1 MSLFEKVFQ
10 ESDIILTEGAV
21 VERLKSEFHVALDR
35 YINHAGLIYSNPH
48 VWELLYRQYIDIG
61 HKYNLPMMVMTPT
74 RKVNF
79 DSAENSAFLGK
90 EIIKDAC
97 LFLKGIRDQYENS
110 SQSILIGG
118 LLGCKGDAYI
128 SVDALGVDE
137 SYEFHL
143 VQALQFKRE
152 AVDFLFAGIMPEIN
166 EAIGMARAM
175 AETEIPYIIS
185 FMIRKDGCLI
195 DGTPI
200 SEAIELIDQSVN
212 VPPLCYMS
220 NCIHPANL
228 RLALTNDKNRNKSQ
242 LSRFKGIQANASALS
257 PEELDNCGVLQCD
270 DFDVMIEEMK
280 TLYQQ
285 FNLKIFGGCCGTND
299 KFMDD
304 LARAMLHAEY
314 GLKA

>member
-21 VERLKSEFHVALDR
+21 VERLKSEYHIELDR
-35 YINHAGLIYSNPH
+35 HINHAGLIYSNPR
-48 VWELLYRQYIDIG
+48 VLELLYRQYIDIG

-79 DSAENSAFLGK
+79 DSTEKSDFRGK

-118 LLGCKGDAYI
+118 LLGCKGDAY
-128 SVDALGVDE
+128 SSADALGVDE
-137 SYEFHL
+137 SYEFHRI
-143 VQALQFKRE
+143 QTLQFKRE

-166 EAIGMARAM
+166 EAIGMSRAM

-200 SEAIELIDQSVN
+200 SEAIEIIDQSVN

-280 TLYQQ
+280 TLHQQ
-285 FNLKIFGGCCGTND
+285 FNLKILGGCCGTND

>member
-1 MSLFEKVFQ
+1 MSLFAKIFH
-10 ESDIILTEGAV
+10 ESEIILTEGAV
-21 VERLKSEFHVALDR
+21 VERLKSEYHVELDR
-35 YINHAGLIYSNPH
+35 HINHAGLIYSNPR
-48 VWELLYRQYIDIG
+48 VLELLYRQYIDIG
-61 HKYNLPMMVMTPT
+61 QKYNLPMMVMTPT

-79 DSAENSAFLGK
+79 DSTEKSAFRGK

-110 SQSILIGG
+110 SPRILIGG
-118 LLGCKGDAYI
+118 LLGCKGDAYS
-128 SVDALGVDE
+128 SVHALGVDE
-137 SYEFHL
+137 SYQFHR
-143 VQALQFKRE
+143 VQTLQFKRE

-200 SEAIELIDQSVN
+200 SEAIEIIDHSVS
-212 VPPLCYMS
+212 VPPVCYMS
-220 NCIHPANL
+220 NCVHPVNL
-228 RLALTNDKNRNKSQ
+228 RQALTNDKNRNKPQ
-242 LSRFKGIQANASALS
+242 LGRFKGIQANASALS
-257 PEELDNCGVLQCD
+257 PEELDNCGVLHCD
-270 DFDVMIEEMK
+270 GFDAMIEEMK
-280 TLYQQ
+280 IMYQQ

-304 LARAMLHAEY
+304 LAREMLHAESN
-314 GLKA
+314 KNT